1 MAGVY
6 VRVIKSVKNYATIY
20 QAEREIHSMPKLKSF
35 LALAGIVTAGMAIAT
50 SAGAVSL
57 KVSTCLASNHDQVV
71 TYFSLFHN
79 PLHEA
84 DNGIKLRYLGGPE
97 VTPRKKQAPALKRG
111 LVDIIFCPS
120 SYYAGMVPEAR
131 LTAISNRGHRE
142 LRKNG
147 AYDEMQKA
155 WSKGA
160 NMRILAWP
168 FWGGTTFHVY
178 LIDKPKFSKKTG
190 LDLTG
195 RKIRAA
201 ALYLPFLKAMGAT
214 PVVISPGD
222 VYTSL
227 QRGVVSGLAWPEGAI
242 TKYGWQEYIKYKI
255 EPGFWRSSSMV
266 TMNLD
271 KYNALTKSQRT
282 AIDDASLK
290 FEDESGAAQQKIIA
304 IDNKKVYAAGVKRV
318 KLEPAI
324 AKAYLETVN
333 GATWDDS
340 KKRKL
345 TVPYAT
351 MRRLLYSE

>member
-1 MAGVY
+1 
-6 VRVIKSVKNYATIY
+6 
-20 QAEREIHSMPKLKSF
+20 MPKLKSF
-35 LALAGIVTAGMAIAT
+35 IALAGVVTAGMAIAT

-57 KVSTCLASNHDQVV
+57 KVSTCLSRNHDQVV
-71 TYFSLFHN
+71 TYFNLFHN
-79 PLHEA
+79 PVNKA
-84 DNGIKLRYLGGPE
+84 NNGIKLRYLGGPE
-97 VTPRKKQAPALKRG
+97 VTPRKKQASALKRG

-147 AYDEMQKA
+147 AYNEMQKA

-178 LIDKPKFSKKTG
+178 LTKEPKFNKKTG

-195 RKIRAA
+195 MKIRST
-201 ALYLPFLKAMGAT
+201 ALYNPFLVAMGAT
-214 PVVISPGD
+214 PIVISPGD

-227 QRGVVSGLAWPEGAI
+227 QRGLVTGLAWPEGAI

-255 EPGFWRSSSMV
+255 EPGFWRSSSMM
-266 TMNLD
+266 TMNLN
-271 KYNALTKSQRT
+271 KYNALTKSERN
-282 AIDDASLK
+282 ALEAASLK
-290 FEDESGAAQQKIIA
+290 FEDGSGPAQQKIIA
-304 IDNKKVYAAGVKRV
+304 IDNKKVFAAGVKRV
-318 KLEPAI
+318 KLDAAT
-324 AKAYLETVN
+324 AKTYLETVN